1 MWEAP
6 LTAEE
11 LELCLALE
19 EWESRHPHPPN
30 IFQVIE
36 TGDARLIGA
45 YVLRGF
51 REAARNAAQ
60 SHKRVMELREFAHLA
75 LTGAETAEG
84 FLRSP
89 DPGLGGQTPLEA
101 AIASADGR
109 DEAIR
114 QLTPHLRKVAMR
126 VFARICAA
134 WDLSEREASG
144 LLGAKPEEVRRW
156 QESSNE
162 VPSSAV
168 ARVSLLL
175 GLFRAINIH
184 LPHAGSADGWVRRP
198 NGAPLFAGRSALE
211 LMLERGLDGMGAVR
225 AYLEGELWGR

>member
-1 MWEAP
+1 MREAP

-30 IFQVIE
+30 IFEVIE

-45 YVLRGF
+45 YILRGF
-51 REAARNAAQ
+51 RQAARNAVQ

-75 LTGAETAEG
+75 LDGAETAEG

-89 DPGLGGQTPLEA
+89 DLGLGGQTPLEA
-101 AIASADGR
+101 ASASVEGR

-114 QLTPHLRKVAMR
+114 QLTPQLRKVAMR
-126 VFARICAA
+126 VFARLSAA
-134 WDLSEREASG
+134 WDLSEEEASG
-144 LLGAKPEEVRRW
+144 LLGAEPEEVRRW
-156 QESSNE
+156 QENSNE
-162 VPSSAV
+162 APSSAV
-168 ARVSLLL
+168 ARVSMLL
-175 GLFRAINIH
+175 GIFRAINIH

-198 NGAPLFAGRSALE
+198 NVAPLFAGRSALE
-211 LMLERGLDGMGAVR
+211 LMLERGFDGISAVR
-225 AYLEGELWGR
+225 AHLEGELWGR